1 MALRCSSALNV
12 SIFMAVA
19 LFGISV
25 MAQDGGIAPAPPQ
38 VPGAGIALPS
48 YGTLLCS
55 SILFSLTA
63 LFLQ

>member
-1 MALRCSSALNV
+1 MALRCSSAVNV
-12 SIFMAVA
+12 SIFMVVA

-25 MAQDGGIAPAPPQ
+25 MAQEGAIAPAPPQ
-38 VPGAGIALPS
+38 VPGAGISLSS
-48 YGTLLCS
+48 YGILLCS